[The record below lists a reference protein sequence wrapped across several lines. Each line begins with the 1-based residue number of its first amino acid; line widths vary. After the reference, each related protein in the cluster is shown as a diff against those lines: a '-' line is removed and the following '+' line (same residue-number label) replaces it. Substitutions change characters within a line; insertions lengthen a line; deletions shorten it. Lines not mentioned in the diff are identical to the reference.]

1 MSQGLLLLAEVH
13 NAAARSQQCSCA
25 HIKPA
30 LSYTLYNQTI
40 KLHFDFQNYS
50 YWVFSNRKSSSRGFE
65 LSSTDST
72 ELYLNVCGWL

>member
-13 NAAARSQQCSCA
+13 NAAAHSQQCSCA

-30 LSYTLYNQTI
+30 LSYTLYKQTI

-50 YWVFSNRKSSSRGFE
+50 YWFFSNKKAAQE
-65 LSSTDST
+65 D
-72 ELYLNVCGWL
+72 LNCPLQIPQNSI